1 MIRVCMGRGGGV
13 GKEFFLGPVEFEV
26 TVGYKSGDRL

>member
-1 MIRVCMGRGGGV
+1 MGVCMGRGGGV

-26 TVGYKSGDRL
+26 PVGYKSGDRL